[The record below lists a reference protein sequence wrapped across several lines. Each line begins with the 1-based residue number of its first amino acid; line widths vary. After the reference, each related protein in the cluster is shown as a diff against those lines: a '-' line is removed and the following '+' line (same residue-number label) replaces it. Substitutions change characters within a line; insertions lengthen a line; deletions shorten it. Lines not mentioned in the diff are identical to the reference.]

1 MDQVNILKMVRSV
14 EDQEEVKNTISSL
27 LENLYKTGVNKT
39 TQSKSEY
46 EKKITEEILSDLNRK
61 NIKEASDIENYLN
74 SLLESLKNLPT
85 VKITIAVSPNNH
97 LLDMLKSWAEENLG
111 KNTVFDIDTDS
122 DILGGVILST
132 KKGLYK
138 DFSLSKKLNDVFA
151 EKRKEI
157 FFQT

>member
-46 EKKITEEILSDLNRK
+46 EKKITEEILSDLN
-61 NIKEASDIENYLN
+61 
-74 SLLESLKNLPT
+74 
-85 VKITIAVSPNNH
+85 
-97 LLDMLKSWAEENLG
+97 G

-157 FFQT
+157 FF